1 MDERPVNLDI
11 PESLKKQLE
20 DDCFLVNRR
29 KRLVRLPR
37 APSVVA
43 ILESYVKH
51 FALNAAFAAH
61 ERARPPHHGVGP
73 AQTQGPGGAVAVAM
87 AGGASVGG
95 GGASGGGACVG
106 GGAGGAG
113 GAGGVGGAGGGA
125 GGGGVPAERNVDLCK
140 EMADGL
146 RVAFDHA
153 LPLLLL
159 YPAEQAQFRRAT
171 SARPEAPSPPPPP
184 PPAPPTPPEAP
195 PPPPPPPPGPPEAT
209 PPSKRRRVEA
219 EPPGG
224 AGLPACA
231 LRRSAR
237 HGERRRSAKPPQ
249 APPSRSSSPVLLPP
263 APGLE
268 GRRTNEI
275 NEVLS
280 WKLVPDHYP
289 PPDRPPPPSSL
300 YGAQHLLRLF
310 VKLPELL
317 GRMSFPEKNLKALQ
331 RHLELFLRFLAE
343 FRDDFFPESAYVAAG
358 DAYGF
363 ARAARA
369 AP

>member
-61 ERARPPHHGVGP
+61 ERARPPHHG
-73 AQTQGPGGAVAVAM
+73 
-87 AGGASVGG
+87 AGTSLN
-95 GGASGGGACVG
+95 
-106 GGAGGAG
+106 
-113 GAGGVGGAGGGA
+113 
-125 GGGGVPAERNVDLCK
+125 VPAVSAFRNVDLCK

-171 SARPEAPSPPPPP
+171 SARPDVPSPPPPP
-184 PPAPPTPPEAP
+184 PPAPPTLPEAP
-195 PPPPPPPPGPPEAT
+195 PPPLPPPPPGPPEAT
-209 PPSKRRRVEA
+209 PPSKRRRVEV

-224 AGLPACA
+224 AGLLACA

-237 HGERRRSAKPPQ
+237 HGERRRTAKPPP

-263 APGLE
+263 TAPGLE

-280 WKLVPDHYP
+280 WKLVPDHYS

-358 DAYGF
+358 DAHGF
-363 ARAARA
+363 ARTARA
-369 AP
+369 TP